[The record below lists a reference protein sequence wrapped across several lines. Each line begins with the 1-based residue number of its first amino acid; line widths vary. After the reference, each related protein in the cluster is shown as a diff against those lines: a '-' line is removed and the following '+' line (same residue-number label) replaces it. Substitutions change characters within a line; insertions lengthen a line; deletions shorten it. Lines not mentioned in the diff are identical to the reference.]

1 MSKSCSS
8 HRKSLWNNW
17 IFIGKKT
24 TLSKTSFFLLSFF
37 SASLL
42 VFFENRLKGYL
53 KHNSV
58 RLIFRG
64 FFLVALSYLMH
75 LYLSLTVLRSFLFV
89 ANINDRSMLGKRDSE
104 IASIMKD
111 KEFVSL
117 ISTSQIWF
125 GKSNIC

>member
-1 MSKSCSS
+1 M
-8 HRKSLWNNW
+8 
-17 IFIGKKT
+17 
-24 TLSKTSFFLLSFF
+24 
-37 SASLL
+37 
-42 VFFENRLKGYL
+42 
-53 KHNSV
+53 
-58 RLIFRG
+58 FRG